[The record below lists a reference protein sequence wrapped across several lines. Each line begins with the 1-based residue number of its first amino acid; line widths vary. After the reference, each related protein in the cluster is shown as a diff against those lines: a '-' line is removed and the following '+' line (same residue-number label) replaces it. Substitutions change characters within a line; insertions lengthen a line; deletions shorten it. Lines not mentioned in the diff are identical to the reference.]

1 MVIIYLKSY
10 RTINNTSPTLSRA
23 WTSGGASW
31 LVMLDMRRYI
41 LKTNSN
47 KFNTTTIIMMTCAY
61 DRLSRGHQDQSIC
74 RTAQVTWLD
83 VVTSDLRRIFCMMS
97 DSLQPRFPGVVKF
110 GKLSNWIYS
119 GTSDSFA
126 DFCGG
131 YEFIIVITAV
141 MYDQWK
147 WELMKTR
154 SSAIYGPYICGNA
167 SWELMRYMEWVWR
180 TGEGGSGAESEY
192 IFRKK
197 GKEKRVEI

>member
-1 MVIIYLKSY
+1 MIDCLEVT
-10 RTINNTSPTLSRA
+10 RTGPFAGRVHLQ
-23 WTSGGASW
+23 G
-31 LVMLDMRRYI
+31 V
-41 LKTNSN
+41 
-47 KFNTTTIIMMTCAY
+47 
-61 DRLSRGHQDQSIC
+61 
-74 RTAQVTWLD
+74 AQVTWLD

-141 MYDQWK
+141 MFDQWK

-154 SSAIYGPYICGNA
+154 SSAIYGSYKWECVAGINALHGMGLTNGNGRG
-167 SWELMRYMEWVWR
+167 WKWR
-180 TGEGGSGAESEY
+180 GQRIHIQE
-192 IFRKK
+192 KK
-197 GKEKRVEI
+197 GKKCVEI